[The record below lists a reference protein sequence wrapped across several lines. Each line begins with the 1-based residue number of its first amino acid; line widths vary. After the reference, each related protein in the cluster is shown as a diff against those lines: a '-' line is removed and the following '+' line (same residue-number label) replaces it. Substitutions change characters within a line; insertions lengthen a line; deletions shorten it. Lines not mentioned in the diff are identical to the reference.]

1 MDKKNRLNIIFKILE
16 KLFDAGFTTDKEI
29 LKMQMSDITKINGG
43 LSSQE
48 LIIVLEI
55 QEAIKS
61 KNIIP
66 YMSGKQTEKKESKIN
81 EKE

>member
-48 LIIVLEI
+48 LIVVLEI
-55 QEAIKS
+55 QEAIKN
-61 KNIIP
+61 KRIIP
-66 YMSGKQTEKKESKIN
+66 YMSGKQTEKKEMKKD
-81 EKE
+81 E

>member
-16 KLFDAGFTTDKEI
+16 KLFEAGFTTDKEI

-48 LIIVLEI
+48 LIVVLEI
-55 QEAIKS
+55 QEAIKN
-61 KNIIP
+61 KQLLP
-66 YMSGKQTEKKESKIN
+66 YMSGKQTEKKEMKKD
-81 EKE
+81 E

>member
-16 KLFDAGFTTDKEI
+16 KLFEAGFTTDKEI

-48 LIIVLEI
+48 LIVVLEI

-61 KNIIP
+61 KNLIP
-66 YMSGKQTEKKESKIN
+66 YMSGKQTEKKEMRKD
-81 EKE
+81 E